1 MQPNRHDAHDAVEHL
16 DADAVC
22 ELCGNVNP
30 EGTLLCK
37 QCGNNLRDQ
46 RSRRMHTTG
55 GPASTVETS
64 FSISRIVRGVVIV
77 FGICAVLWVALNVST
92 IETWLMT
99 GVQSAEAKSA
109 NAVAPED
116 FWSGSDAA
124 RYEALSAAL
133 QEHVMTAEEAGLT
146 PPGSPLASPDG
157 RYVLKRSTDPAA
169 SPSGSAIVKL
179 DGEKVYF
186 VAQLFGGTEV
196 RGAALISSDTVF
208 QAPYIGVLDPDGT
221 FSEAYGLAQI
231 KPTGELECEGFF
243 GEYERPASIVAIPVP
258 GSAADA
264 AGAEAA
270 PAEPETAEPV
280 ETGTTDETA
289 APSEPEPET
298 APETQ
303 PEPAPATQ

>member
-1 MQPNRHDAHDAVEHL
+1 MQANRNDAHDVVEHL

-46 RSRRMHTTG
+46 RSRRMQATG
-55 GPASTVETS
+55 GPTSTVESS
-64 FSISRIVRGVVIV
+64 FSVSRIVRGVVIV

-109 NAVAPED
+109 NAVAPEE
-116 FWSGSDAA
+116 FWRGTDAA

-133 QEHVMTAEEAGLT
+133 QVHVMTAEEAGLT
-146 PPGSPLASPDG
+146 PPGSPLTVPDG

-169 SPSGSAIVKL
+169 SPSGSAIVKQ
-179 DGEKVYF
+179 DGTKVYF

-196 RGAALISSDTVF
+196 RGEALVTSDTVF
-208 QAPYIGVLDPDGT
+208 QAPYIGILDPDGK
-221 FSEAYGLAQI
+221 FSEAYGLAQL

-243 GEYERPASIVAIPVP
+243 GAYERPASIVAIPVP
-258 GSAADA
+258 DSAKDLESTEADTTA
-264 AGAEAA
+264 T
-270 PAEPETAEPV
+270 ETAEPA
-280 ETGTTDETA
+280 ETEAASETPAPAEA
-289 APSEPEPET
+289 AT
-298 APETQ
+298 
-303 PEPAPATQ
+303 EPAPTAQ

>member
-1 MQPNRHDAHDAVEHL
+1 MQGNRHDAHDVVEHL

-55 GPASTVETS
+55 GPTSVVESS

-92 IETWLMT
+92 IETWLMS
-99 GVQSAEAKSA
+99 GVQSAEAKSE
-109 NAVAPED
+109 NAIRPEE
-116 FWSGSDAA
+116 FWTGADTA

-133 QEHVMTAEEAGLT
+133 QEHVLSAEEAGLT

-157 RYVLKRSTDPAA
+157 RYILKRSTDTAA
-169 SPSGSAIVKL
+169 SPSGSAIVQQ

-186 VAQLFGGTEV
+186 VARLFGGTEI
-196 RGAALISSDTVF
+196 RGAAQISSDTIF
-208 QAPYIGVLDPDGT
+208 QAPYIGILDPDGT
-221 FSEAYGLAQI
+221 FTEAYGLAQI

-270 PAEPETAEPV
+270 PAEPETAEPT
-280 ETGTTDETA
+280 ETEAATETA
-289 APSEPEPET
+289 APSEPATE
-298 APETQ
+298 
-303 PEPAPATQ
+303 PEPAPAAQ

>member
-1 MQPNRHDAHDAVEHL
+1 MQANRHDAHDVVEHL

-46 RSRRMHTTG
+46 RSRRMRATG
-55 GPASTVETS
+55 GPTSTVESS

-92 IETWLMT
+92 IETWLMS

-109 NAVAPED
+109 NAVAPEE
-116 FWSGSDAA
+116 FWSGADAA
-124 RYEALSAAL
+124 RYAALSAVL
-133 QEHVMTAEEAGLT
+133 QNHIMTAEEAGLT
-146 PPGSPLASPDG
+146 APGSPLSMPDG

-169 SPSGSAIVKL
+169 SPSGSAIVKS
-179 DGEKVYF
+179 DGERVYF
-186 VAQLFGGTEV
+186 VAHLFGGTEV
-196 RGAALISSDTVF
+196 RGAGVISSDTIL
-208 QAPYIGVLDPDGT
+208 QAPYIGILDPDGT

-231 KPTGELECEGFF
+231 KPSGELECEGFF
-243 GEYERPASIVAIPVP
+243 GAYERPASIVAIPVP

-264 AGAEAA
+264 AGAEAGQ
-270 PAEPETAEPV
+270 AEPEPAARAET
-280 ETGTTDETA
+280 EAATESAA
-289 APSEPEPET
+289 APEPATE
-298 APETQ
+298 
-303 PEPAPATQ
+303 PEPAPAAQ

>member
-46 RSRRMHTTG
+46 RSRRMHATG
-55 GPASTVETS
+55 GPTSAVDAS
-64 FSISRIVRGVVIV
+64 FSISRIMRGVVIV

-92 IETWLMT
+92 IETWLMS
-99 GVQSAEAKSA
+99 GVQSAEAKGQ
-109 NAVAPED
+109 NAIPPDA
-116 FWSGSDAA
+116 FWNGADAA
-124 RYEALSAAL
+124 RYEALSSAL

-157 RYVLKRSTDPAA
+157 RYILKRSTDPAA
-169 SPSGSAIVKL
+169 SPSGSAIVKQ

-186 VAQLFGGTEV
+186 VARLFGGTEV

-221 FSEAYGLAQI
+221 FTEAYGLAQI
-231 KPTGELECEGFF
+231 RPTGELACEGLF

-258 GSAADA
+258 GSATDA
-264 AGAEAA
+264 TGTEAA
-270 PAEPETAEPV
+270 PAEPAAAA
-280 ETGTTDETA
+280 ETA
-289 APSEPEPET
+289 APSESATE
-298 APETQ
+298 
-303 PEPAPATQ
+303 PEPAPAAQ

>member
-1 MQPNRHDAHDAVEHL
+1 MQANRHDTHDVVEHL

-46 RSRRMHTTG
+46 RSRRMHATG
-55 GPASTVETS
+55 GPTSTVESS
-64 FSISRIVRGVVIV
+64 FSVSRIVRGVVIV

-92 IETWLMT
+92 IETWLMS

-109 NAVAPED
+109 NAVAPEE
-116 FWSGSDAA
+116 FWSGADAA

-133 QEHVMTAEEAGLT
+133 REHVMTAEEAGLT
-146 PPGSPLASPDG
+146 APGSPLALPDG

-169 SPSGSAIVKL
+169 SPSGSAIVKSE
-179 DGEKVYF
+179 GEKVYF

-196 RGAALISSDTVF
+196 RGEGLISSDTIL
-208 QAPYIGVLDPDGT
+208 QAPYIGILDPDGT

-231 KPTGELECEGFF
+231 KPSGELECEGFF
-243 GEYERPASIVAIPVP
+243 GAYERPASIVAIPVP
-258 GSAADA
+258 DSAADA
-264 AGAEAA
+264 DGGDADTGQAEPESAA
-270 PAEPETAEPV
+270 PAETETAP
-280 ETGTTDETA
+280 ETA
-289 APSEPEPET
+289 APSEPAAEP
-298 APETQ
+298 A
-303 PEPAPATQ
+303 PAPATQ